1 MRLQDAFDHVSAVN
15 ATISLRC
22 AMAAAVLS
30 SSKSVVI
37 SHLAFASNLVLGC
50 T

>member
-1 MRLQDAFDHVSAVN
+1 MRLQDAFDHVNAVN

-30 SSKSVVI
+30 SSKFVE
-37 SHLAFASNLVLGC
+37 
-50 T
+50 